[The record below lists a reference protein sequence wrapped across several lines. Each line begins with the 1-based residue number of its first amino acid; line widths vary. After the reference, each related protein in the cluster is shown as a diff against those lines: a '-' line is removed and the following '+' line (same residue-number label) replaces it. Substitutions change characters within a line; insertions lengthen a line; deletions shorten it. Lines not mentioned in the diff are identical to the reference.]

1 MRSNLVLKAEL
12 IRKFGR
18 LADAADALGI
28 PAVRLTRV
36 IHGAVKIRP
45 EEKREIAWKLQKSI
59 IELFPEEQA

>member
-18 LADAADALGI
+18 LADAAMPGI

-36 IHGAVKIRP
+36 IHGAVRVRP
-45 EEKREIAWKLQKSI
+45 EESARSHGAFKKSI
-59 IELFPEEQA
+59 DDLFPKEHA